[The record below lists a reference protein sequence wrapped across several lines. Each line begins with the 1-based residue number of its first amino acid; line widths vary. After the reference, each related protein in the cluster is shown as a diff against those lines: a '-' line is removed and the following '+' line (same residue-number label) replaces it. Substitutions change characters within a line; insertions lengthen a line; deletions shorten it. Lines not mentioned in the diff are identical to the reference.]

1 MVSCHIAHIHKA
13 RRESRPVATPRTGGI
28 FSAGSLCAAQR
39 LGSHNAACLHATRA
53 EQRPGCSDSRQ
64 CQRGRSRSTMASA
77 PWKGDFAPVQLAHSG
92 GARVKFPRAGITAR
106 ASNPKGSRL
115 LKDGRN
121 ATRKARVSK
130 RLPCASGGSEH
141 NDWRPCQRREWPGL
155 LRHNNR
161 QSPTVAEAMQRD
173 FRGHRGKRG
182 AN

>member
-77 PWKGDFAPVQLAHSG
+77 PWKGDLAPVQLAHSG

-115 LKDGRN
+115 LKTGVMRPGRP
-121 ATRKARVSK
+121 ASQKDSPVPLAEVSIMT
-130 RLPCASGGSEH
+130 GGPANVE
-141 NDWRPCQRREWPGL
+141 NG
-155 LRHNNR
+155 
-161 QSPTVAEAMQRD
+161 RD
-173 FRGHRGKRG
+173 Y
-182 AN
+182 